1 MEKMTLLWLFE
12 KGGWSMW
19 PLLVMSIITIAVT
32 VERLIFFVM
41 HNLNVKDVE
50 MKVIEMIRA
59 GDLKGAEEYLDGFKK
74 NKKAV
79 GIIKE
84 GLRMAK
90 LGEHR
95 IEKAFESETQQ
106 QVKELDKGLN
116 FLVEMGSLAPITGFL
131 GTVSG
136 MISAFGA
143 IAKATDVNAQLVAGG
158 IFEAL
163 ITTAYGLIIAVVAIA
178 MYNFYT
184 GIVEKFIA
192 DMERVGSDVVT
203 EIILSGQAGSS
214 QDK

>member
-19 PLLVMSIITIAVT
+19 PLLVMSIVTIAVS
-32 VERLIFFVM
+32 VERLIFFMM

-59 GDLKGAEEYLDGFKK
+59 GDLKGAEEYLAGFKN

-184 GIVEKFIA
+184 SIVEKFIT